1 MIAPSIIVPNNNE
14 EEQHNNEPMI
24 HNEPIVEEPQEV
36 TLRRSQRERRS
47 AISNDYMVYLHETE
61 TDLSINDNDQILF
74 SQVVSYDNLDAMK
87 EELNSMEHNSVRDL
101 VHFPKGCKK
110 VGCKWVFKTK
120 HDSHGNLER
129 YKARLVAKRF
139 TQKDE
144 IVYKETFSPIS
155 RKNSFKIIMTLKY
168 FVVKVEVQKQKVSI
182 EHISKNLMIV
192 NPLTKG
198 DIYRAC

>member
-1 MIAPSIIVPNNNE
+1 
-14 EEQHNNEPMI
+14 
-24 HNEPIVEEPQEV
+24 
-36 TLRRSQRERRS
+36 
-47 AISNDYMVYLHETE
+47 MVYLHETE
-61 TDLSINDNDQILF
+61 TNLSINDNDPVSF
-74 SQVVSYDNLDAMK
+74 SQAISCDNSEKWLNVMK
-87 EELNSMEHNSVRDL
+87 EEINSMEHNGVWDL
-101 VHFPKGCKK
+101 VELPKGCKR

-168 FVVKVEVQKQKVSI
+168 FVVKVEVQTLKVSI